1 MKGAAMIIAALEHEQ
16 VEVIFGYPGGAVL
29 PLYDALYHAQI
40 KHILTRHEQ
49 AAVHAADGYARVK
62 GKPGVVFATSG
73 PGATNLVT
81 GIATAYMDSVPLVI
95 ITGQVA
101 TKLIGT
107 DSFQEAD
114 ITGITLPITKHNY
127 LVGSIEELPVTL
139 AEAFYIASTGRCG
152 PVLIDIPKDV
162 MEQEGTFCYER
173 NREIPGYRPTYV
185 GHPGQ
190 INRMVKA
197 IKEARRPVIFAG
209 GGVIRSGAAAELRE
223 LAIKCRIPVTL
234 SLMSLGAFPGDN
246 PLFLG
251 MPGMHGMVAANF
263 ALTEADLIIALG
275 ARFDDRVTGKLEQ
288 FASEAKIIHVDI
300 DPAEIG
306 KNVPIDIPIVGDVKQ
321 VIRELLKRVQPGDT
335 SDWLQRIEEWQAR
348 YPLSEGTAP
357 SSGKL
362 KPQFVIR
369 EINRLTGGKALITT
383 DVGQHQMWV
392 AQHYCFREPRTFLTS
407 GGLGTMGY
415 GFPAAIGAKL
425 ASPAST
431 VICITGDGSF
441 QMNIQELAPVVCG
454 NYDLKV
460 VVLNNGC
467 LGMVRQWQELF
478 FEKRYSQSL
487 LHGNPDFARVAEAFG
502 ATGLRVSTADEATAA
517 LEKALSVRG
526 PVVIDCLIDPAEN
539 VYPMVAPNRPI
550 NEIITGRD
558 LE

>member
-1 MKGAAMIIAALEHEQ
+1 MWGTR
-16 VEVIFGYPGGAVL
+16 AV
-29 PLYDALYHAQI
+29 
-40 KHILTRHEQ
+40 
-49 AAVHAADGYARVK
+49 
-62 GKPGVVFATSG
+62 
-73 PGATNLVT
+73 
-81 GIATAYMDSVPLVI
+81 
-95 ITGQVA
+95 
-101 TKLIGT
+101 
-107 DSFQEAD
+107 
-114 ITGITLPITKHNY
+114 
-127 LVGSIEELPVTL
+127 
-139 AEAFYIASTGRCG
+139 
-152 PVLIDIPKDV
+152 
-162 MEQEGTFCYER
+162 
-173 NREIPGYRPTYV
+173 
-185 GHPGQ
+185 
-190 INRMVKA
+190 NRMVKA

-431 VICITGDGSF
+431 VICIAGDGSI
-441 QMNIQELAPVVCG
+441 QMNIQELATVVCG

>member
-1 MKGAAMIIAALEHEQ
+1 MIIAALEHEQ

-29 PLYDALYHAQI
+29 PLYDALYHAPI

-162 MEQEGTFCYER
+162 MEQEAAFCYER

-335 SDWLQRIEEWQAR
+335 SDWLQRIEEWQAH

-369 EINRLTGGKALITT
+369 EISRLTGGKALITT

-425 ASPAST
+425 ASLAST

-441 QMNIQELAPVVCG
+441 QMNIQELATVVCG